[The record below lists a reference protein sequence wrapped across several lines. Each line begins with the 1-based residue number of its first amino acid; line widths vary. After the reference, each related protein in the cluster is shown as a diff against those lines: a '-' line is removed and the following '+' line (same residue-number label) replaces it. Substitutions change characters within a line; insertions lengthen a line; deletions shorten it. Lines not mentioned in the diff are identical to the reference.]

1 MTASRVFQELRRKA
15 VKAAA
20 LLRTPRYRRGLRRG
34 AAAAIEHAPLL
45 AGLIGPGV
53 RTVVD
58 VGANKGQFALLALEL
73 FPAAAVHAF
82 EPLAA
87 PYARMAAWGRAE
99 PRLRLYPLAL
109 AESAGPR
116 TMHVAARMDNS
127 SLRAISERQT
137 AQFPGTH
144 RVGATEVE
152 TARLDQ
158 VLGPAELQPPA
169 LLKIDVQ
176 GGELETLHGAEGV
189 LRHFDWV
196 YVECSFVEFYEGQ
209 GLADDIAGHLTAAG
223 FSPVVYWNLCRNGR
237 GRVVQ
242 ADALFVRDPAPPA
255 MNDAD
260 GLHYSSG
267 GIYD

>member
-20 LLRTPRYRRGLRRG
+20 LLRTPRFRRGLRRG

-45 AGLIGPGV
+45 AGLIDSGL

-82 EPLAA
+82 EPLTA
-87 PYARMAAWGRAE
+87 PGARMAAWGRDE

-109 AESAGPR
+109 AETAGPR
-116 TMHVAARMDNS
+116 TMHISARMDNS
-127 SLRAISERQT
+127 SLRVISERQT

-144 RVGATEVE
+144 RVGVTTVE
-152 TARLDQ
+152 TARLDEI
-158 VLGPAELQPPA
+158 LAAADLPPPA

-176 GGELETLHGAEGV
+176 GGELEVLYGAAGV
-189 LRHFDWV
+189 LRLFDWV

-209 GLADDIAGHLTAAG
+209 GSVDDIVACLADAG
-223 FSPVVYWNLCRNGR
+223 FSPLVYWNLCRDSR
-237 GRVVQ
+237 GRPVQ
-242 ADALFVRDPAPPA
+242 ADVLFARTGAGETQDAPA
-255 MNDAD
+255 
-260 GLHYSSG
+260 
-267 GIYD
+267 